1 MKYTEADTRAKFIDP
16 ALKESGWEYDGTSVV
31 SREVR
36 VRREFSIT
44 EGRILGGGK
53 RGKLKIADY
62 LLEYKGVR
70 LAVVEAK
77 KFDLN
82 YTDGNA
88 QAIEYARKLQIPYAF
103 STNGQK
109 IRQINFR

>member
-1 MKYTEADTRAKFIDP
+1 MSLTEADTRARFIDP
-16 ALKESGWEYDGTSVV
+16 ALKESGWEYDGTSIV

-53 RGKLKIADY
+53 RGKHKIADY
-62 LLEYKGVR
+62 VLEYKGVR

-82 YTDGNA
+82 YTDGSA
-88 QAIEYARKLQIPYAF
+88 QAIEYAA
-103 STNGQK
+103 
-109 IRQINFR
+109 